1 MVMSRVQAV
10 MQLIS
15 FSHPTIHS
23 KWASSHFSVQIRFN
37 SGTLKIFRQFC
48 AKNRFFK
55 TYEHSVRESMESGIS
70 GSMSCPA
77 RSKSRHSTMAKS
89 GISLWNIIFWRKI
102 FGFSNFMRFNRCEF
116 PVVIFWNF
124 NYDKCITQI
133 EEYFIISDVNRQNG
147 IFKGS

>member
-1 MVMSRVQAV
+1 MVMSRLHAV

-23 KWASSHFSVQIRFN
+23 TRASSHLSVQIRFN
-37 SGTLKIFRQFC
+37 SGTLKSFCLLC
-48 AKNRFFK
+48 AKNWFFK
-55 TYEHSVRESMESGIS
+55 TYRHSVRRSISSGIS

-102 FGFSNFMRFNRCEF
+102 FWFSNFMRFNRCEF
-116 PVVIFWNF
+116 PVVIFWNL